1 MIEKKLDFDTYI
13 KFVRGGERSALVYIT
28 SVKAFNY
35 LKQDFKITHE
45 FPFIRA
51 VAVSGDFNEIRRL
64 STSPYVEY
72 ITSQSRVFALEND
85 KKTEAGSDDGGGR
98 LSKVLSEID
107 APPSE
112 GVPISERIEKLS
124 LTTPLT
130 GKGVTLAVLDTG
142 IQPHLDISFPINRV
156 KAFYDVYGGTEPY
169 DDNGHGTFVAGIAA
183 GSGIVSGKKLK
194 GVAPDAE
201 LVGVKVIGSSG
212 ECGAFNVLEGMQ
224 WVLNNAKLLNIKV
237 VCMSFG
243 SSPLSSGDPLKL
255 GAEVLV
261 KNNMTVV
268 CAAGNSG
275 EDGLKSPAVSP
286 DVISVGAVDGDL
298 NEADFSSRG
307 YFSGIRR
314 PDIYAEGVAVT
325 GLNYRGTYTVMSGT
339 SVSAPYIAGA
349 ACLLYEKYRGLS
361 PRDVKSMLIKSAEEY
376 GGKRVI
382 RFEK

>member
-1 MIEKKLDFDTYI
+1 
-13 KFVRGGERSALVYIT
+13 
-28 SVKAFNY
+28 
-35 LKQDFKITHE
+35 
-45 FPFIRA
+45 
-51 VAVSGDFNEIRRL
+51 
-64 STSPYVEY
+64 
-72 ITSQSRVFALEND
+72 
-85 KKTEAGSDDGGGR
+85 
-98 LSKVLSEID
+98 
-107 APPSE
+107 
-112 GVPISERIEKLS
+112 
-124 LTTPLT
+124 
-130 GKGVTLAVLDTG
+130 
-142 IQPHLDISFPINRV
+142 
-156 KAFYDVYGGTEPY
+156 
-169 DDNGHGTFVAGIAA
+169 
-183 GSGIVSGKKLK
+183 
-194 GVAPDAE
+194 
-201 LVGVKVIGSSG
+201 SSG

-307 YFSGIRR
+307 YFSGTRR